1 MSKMTSLPKQHD
13 DVYAKYRM
21 YKVEKIL
28 IHLSYLLYLK
38 NIAIT
43 AQRQLDGQHLLF
55 GEYLLS

>member
-1 MSKMTSLPKQHD
+1 MTSLPKQHD